1 MTTPRRPTGP
11 RAPARRAVRA
21 LLLTAAAAFA
31 ALLLAAPPAGA
42 HAVLTGTDPEDGAV
56 VAGAPA
62 SVGLT
67 FSESVS
73 AAADGIRV
81 LAPDGERA
89 DTGDASGSGTEHGV
103 ALRDGLDDGTYT
115 VTWHVVSADS
125 HPISGA
131 FTFSIGAPS
140 ASSVDLAAV
149 SATGDD
155 GAVGLLY
162 DIGRYVSYG
171 GFTLLVGSC
180 VFALACWPAA
190 SALRALQRVTLVGWS
205 ALTAGTVALL
215 LLRTPYTGTGDLT
228 DVLDLGGLRDVVETR
243 TGTALV
249 TRLLLAAAAGA
260 FIALLYGRYAR
271 LRTADAVPL
280 PGDGEELDE
289 DDADEAAYLAEAHAQ
304 RVRDLTFGLALS
316 GAILAVGIAATW
328 AMSEHA
334 STGRQ
339 TGLAVP
345 ADIVHLLAVGAW
357 LGGLVSLL
365 VLLARAPVPVP
376 RDAVRR
382 FSAIALGAVAVLA
395 VTGLYQSW
403 RQVGLSWDGLTGTTY
418 GQLLLV
424 KVALVAVL
432 VAVAGLSRR
441 WTARL
446 ADRTADEAPRPVPV
460 GAADTPDTAD
470 APDTERAR
478 QLARQRAALDRTA
491 RRKAR
496 DADTER
502 AGLRRSVLVETGI
515 AAVLLAVT
523 TALTAATPAH
533 TAEETG
539 TSATG
544 GAGDGQAA
552 PEPAGPVSVSVPYDA
567 GGEGGAGTAGVELSP
582 ARTGGNTLHVLL
594 TDPSGAVSDA
604 EEIGVAL
611 TLPAE
616 EIGPLRHEALHV
628 DVGHWTVPDVQFPR
642 PGDWEL
648 ALTIRT
654 SDIDQVT
661 VTTTVPIG

>member
-1 MTTPRRPTGP
+1 MTAPRRF
-11 RAPARRAVRA
+11 
-21 LLLTAAAAFA
+21 LQLLTVVAAALA
-31 ALLLAAPPAGA
+31 ALLSAAPSAGA

-56 VAGAPA
+56 VDGAPA

-73 AAADGIRV
+73 VPDDGIRV
-81 LAPDGERA
+81 LAPDGARA
-89 DTGDASGSGTEHGV
+89 DTGDTAGGAGSGSEQAVG
-103 ALRDGLDDGTYT
+103 LRDGLGDGTYT

-125 HPISGA
+125 HPIAGA

-140 ASSVDLAAV
+140 ETSVDIAAV

-155 GAVGLLY
+155 GVVGLLY
-162 DIGRYVSYG
+162 DVGRYVSYA
-171 GFTLLVGSC
+171 GFVLLVGSC
-180 VFALACWPAA
+180 AFALVCWPAA
-190 SALRALQRVTLVGWS
+190 SGLRALQQVTLTGWT

-215 LLRTPYTGTGDLT
+215 LLRTPYTGTGDLA

-249 TRLLLAAAAGA
+249 TRLLLVAAAGA
-260 FIALLYGRYAR
+260 FVALLYGRYAR
-271 LRTADAVPL
+271 LHAADAIPAE
-280 PGDGEELDE
+280 PGA
-289 DDADEAAYLAEAHAQ
+289 DDPDEAAYLAEAHAQ
-304 RVRDLTFGLALS
+304 RLRDLTFGLGLG
-316 GAILAVGIAATW
+316 GAILAIGIAATW

-339 TGLAVP
+339 TGLAIP
-345 ADIVHLLAVGAW
+345 ADIAHLLAVGAW
-357 LGGLVSLL
+357 LGGLAALL
-365 VLLARAPVPVP
+365 ALLARAPVAVP
-376 RDAVRR
+376 RAAVRR
-382 FSAIALGAVAVLA
+382 FSSVALGSVAVLA

-403 RQVGLSWDGLTGTTY
+403 RQVGLSWSALTGTAY

-432 VAVAGLSRR
+432 LAVAGFSRR

-446 ADRTADEAPRPVPV
+446 ADRTPDAAVPEPV
-460 GAADTPDTAD
+460 GAPAQD
-470 APDTERAR
+470 APDAERAR
-478 QLARQRAALDRTA
+478 QLARQRAAIEGAA

-533 TAEETG
+533 TADETG
-539 TSATG
+539 TSVADG
-544 GAGDGQAA
+544 SGAGQAT
-552 PEPAGPVSVSVPYDA
+552 PEPAGPVSVSMPYDT
-567 GGEGGAGTAGVELSP
+567 GGEGGAGTAELELSP
-582 ARTGGNTLHVLL
+582 ATTGGNTLHILL
-594 TDPSGAVSDA
+594 ADPSGAPTDA
-604 EEIGVAL
+604 EEIRVAL

-616 EIGPLRHEALHV
+616 EIGPLRYDALHV
-628 DVGHWTVPDVQFPR
+628 AAGHWTVPDVQLPR
-642 PGDWEL
+642 PGDWDL
-648 ALTIRT
+648 AVTLRT

-661 VTTTVPIG
+661 ETATVPIG